1 MNSNVMKMLS
11 PEEMT
16 LLGQLNALVQEILSL
31 QGADSAEQA
40 PTEDSG
46 QILESLRNIENAL
59 SPKDEENQDE
69 MKKSKDTIEKENA
82 GPTANENADERLK
95 PETDINNK
103 NMAEVG
109 KMLINMLSKQSNVKK
124 SNNTDINII
133 TQAIQKALNPIVKKI
148 ESIEEFNSNVLD
160 ALGISAEV
168 EKSINLPET
177 QTVNKGMINSGNVP
191 IQTPDAT
198 AVVNM
203 LVEKMQ
209 ELSDN
214 KKTQN
219 VQNDNDWN
227 GMQNIRKHL
236 AEAQK
241 YIFKNNLENR

>member
-1 MNSNVMKMLS
+1 MLNNVMKMLS

-16 LLGQLNALVQEILSL
+16 LLGQLKALVEEILSL
-31 QGADSAEQA
+31 QGADSAGQA

-109 KMLINMLSKQSNVKK
+109 KMLMNMLSKQSNVKK

-133 TQAIQKALNPIVKKI
+133 TQAIQKALNPIVQKI

-168 EKSINLPET
+168 EKSINLPDT
-177 QTVNKGMINSGNVP
+177 QTVNKGMINSGNIPV
-191 IQTPDAT
+191 QTPDAT

-219 VQNDNDWN
+219 IQNDNDWN

-236 AEAQK
+236 AEAQT